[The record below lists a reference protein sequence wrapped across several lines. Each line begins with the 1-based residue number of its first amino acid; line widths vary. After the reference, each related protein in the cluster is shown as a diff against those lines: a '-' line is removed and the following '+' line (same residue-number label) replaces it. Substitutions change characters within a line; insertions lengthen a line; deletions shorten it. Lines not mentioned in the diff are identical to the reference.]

1 MEVCGLSI
9 SMEMALLTWVQ
20 TGLARTH
27 TGAGSRAACCC
38 HTSAPFQAGAQVCRR
53 PLTLFCSL
61 IQDVPVE
68 ALTTVKP
75 YCNEIHAQAQLW
87 LKRDPKA
94 SYEAWKK
101 CLPIR
106 GMSLPSGH
114 SQQPCFLCAVL
125 LSPSPCHLYLAGVDS
140 NGKSP
145 SKSELHRLYLTEK
158 YVWRWKQFLS
168 RRGKRT
174 TPLDLKL
181 GHNNWLRQVST
192 LHLPFSALLSL
203 LSICSCSCPFK
214 WKFLGTATNRDRSTQ
229 SCPLLFVLSASHPIP
244 SEEQTR
250 ACVYAP
256 RCLLIL
262 RSTVFSLLPAKF

>member
-1 MEVCGLSI
+1 MSLLECRCHPRLGPPDWQTLTVC
-9 SMEMALLTWVQ
+9 
-20 TGLARTH
+20 
-27 TGAGSRAACCC
+27 
-38 HTSAPFQAGAQVCRR
+38 
-53 PLTLFCSL
+53 CSL
-61 IQDVPVE
+61 VQDVPVE

-106 GMSLPSGH
+106 GVPLPSCH
-114 SQQPCFLCAVL
+114 SQQPVL
-125 LSPSPCHLYLAGVDS
+125 PPGHHTYPACHLYLAGVDG

-181 GHNNWLRQVST
+181 GHNNWLRQVLFT
-192 LHLPFSALLSL
+192 PATQAARQAACTIVEALATVPSRKQQVLDL
-203 LSICSCSCPFK
+203 LTRYHVGWVGTVASPCSRVKTQIRAGRHPE
-214 WKFLGTATNRDRSTQ
+214 WYITTSTQ
-229 SCPLLFVLSASHPIP
+229 L
-244 SEEQTR
+244 QK
-250 ACVYAP
+250 
-256 RCLLIL
+256 
-262 RSTVFSLLPAKF
+262 PAH

>member
-1 MEVCGLSI
+1 MVFFMSLLECRCHPRLGPPDWQTLTVC
-9 SMEMALLTWVQ
+9 
-20 TGLARTH
+20 
-27 TGAGSRAACCC
+27 
-38 HTSAPFQAGAQVCRR
+38 
-53 PLTLFCSL
+53 CSL
-61 IQDVPVE
+61 VQDVPVE

-106 GMSLPSGH
+106 GVPLPSCH
-114 SQQPCFLCAVL
+114 SQQPVL
-125 LSPSPCHLYLAGVDS
+125 PPGHHTYPACHLYLAGVDG

-181 GHNNWLRQVST
+181 GHNNWLRQVWPLTGPLPVPSAFHA
-192 LHLPFSALLSL
+192 LLCLPFTIGHFLS
-203 LSICSCSCPFK
+203 
-214 WKFLGTATNRDRSTQ
+214 NRS
-229 SCPLLFVLSASHPIP
+229 S
-244 SEEQTR
+244 
-250 ACVYAP
+250 
-256 RCLLIL
+256 
-262 RSTVFSLLPAKF
+262 

>member
-1 MEVCGLSI
+1 MPSQAWSLCC
-9 SMEMALLTWVQ
+9 Q
-20 TGLARTH
+20 T
-27 TGAGSRAACCC
+27 
-38 HTSAPFQAGAQVCRR
+38 
-53 PLTLFCSL
+53 LTLCCSL

-101 CLPIR
+101 CLPAR
-106 GMSLPSGH
+106 
-114 SQQPCFLCAVL
+114 
-125 LSPSPCHLYLAGVDS
+125 GVDG

-181 GHNNWLRQVST
+181 GHNNWLRQVRP
-192 LHLPFSALLSL
+192 LPGPLQVPSACCALFCFLFTVGHFLS
-203 LSICSCSCPFK
+203 
-214 WKFLGTATNRDRSTQ
+214 NRS
-229 SCPLLFVLSASHPIP
+229 S
-244 SEEQTR
+244 
-250 ACVYAP
+250 
-256 RCLLIL
+256 
-262 RSTVFSLLPAKF
+262 